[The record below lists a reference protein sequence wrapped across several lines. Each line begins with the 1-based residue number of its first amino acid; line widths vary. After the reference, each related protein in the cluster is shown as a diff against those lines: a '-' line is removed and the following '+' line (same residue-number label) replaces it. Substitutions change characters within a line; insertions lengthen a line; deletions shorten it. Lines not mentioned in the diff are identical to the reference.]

1 MTKPWKISRRTLLR
15 GTGAAVALPWLDSMS
30 PLMASRSMA
39 TGVAPAG
46 PPVRLAFFYV
56 PNGVHM
62 PAWRPKEE
70 GLLGELPATL
80 RSLEPVKNNIV
91 VLSGLAAD
99 HCNGESAAHEPAGG
113 GFLVGAKC
121 KHSEEPEVGGA
132 SVDQVAARE
141 IGLET
146 PIDSLALGI
155 DPGHRGDHGYSGTY
169 LSHISWRSKTT
180 PSALEMNPKE
190 LFDRLFR
197 GKPLR
202 QPDWS
207 KPAEESAS
215 TLAESSIEKSVLDLV
230 RDDTRTMQ
238 RQLGFGDRRKLE
250 EYLDGLRSI
259 ERRIALA
266 SVDSHSHHQ
275 EAFRDA
281 PPPIGHGDDDDD
293 IRWSDIIIPDGRGV
307 PSVYADHVNLMLDIM
322 TLAFQTDTTRLAT
335 FLFSYEKSGRAY
347 PEIDARGSHH
357 STSHHGDKEEN
368 HVELSR
374 INLHHMDLF
383 SRMLVRMSQIKEGE
397 STLLDN
403 VMICYGSG
411 ISDGNKHNHDD
422 LPMLIAGG
430 AGGTLTGGQHIAY
443 GEKTPICNL
452 YLEMLNR
459 AGIDRSKFGDS
470 TGRLDRLS

>member
-1 MTKPWKISRRTLLR
+1 MSKPWRISRRTLLR
-15 GTGAAVALPWLDSMS
+15 GTGAAVALPWLDSM
-30 PLMASRSMA
+30 
-39 TGVAPAG
+39 TPAWAKADSGG

-56 PNGVHM
+56 PNGVNM
-62 PAWRPKEE
+62 AQWRPADE
-70 GLLGELPATL
+70 GELGELPTTL
-80 RSLEPVKNNIV
+80 RALEPVKDRV
-91 VLSGLAAD
+91 LVLSDLAAD
-99 HCNGESAAHEPAGG
+99 HCDGKSAGHEPAGG

-121 KHSEEPEVGGA
+121 KHSEEPEVGGV

-141 IGLET
+141 VGLQT

-180 PSALEMNPKE
+180 PAALELSPKE

-207 KPAEESAS
+207 KPAEESKAS
-215 TLAESSIEKSVLDLV
+215 LAESSVEKSVLDLV
-230 RDDTRTMQ
+230 REDTRTMQ

-250 EYLDGLRSI
+250 EYLEGLRSI
-259 ERRIALA
+259 EKQIALA
-266 SVDSHSHHQ
+266 SSDAGSHHE

-281 PPPIGHGDDDDD
+281 TPLGGHGDDDDD
-293 IRWSDIIIPDGRGV
+293 LQFADIIIPNGRGI

-335 FLFSYEKSGRAY
+335 FMFSYEKSGRAY

-357 STSHHGDKEEN
+357 STSHHGSKEEN
-368 HVELSR
+368 LSQLNR
-374 INLHHMDLF
+374 INSHHMDLF
-383 SRMLVRMSQIKEGE
+383 ARMLVRMSQIKEGE

-403 VMICYGSG
+403 VMICYGAG
-411 ISDGNKHNHDD
+411 ISDGNKHNHDN
-422 LPMLIAGG
+422 LPIVVAGG
-430 AGGTLTGGQHIAY
+430 AGGSLRGGRHIAY
-443 GEKTPICNL
+443 GKKTPLCNL
-452 YLEMLNR
+452 YVDMLQR
-459 AGIDRSKFGDS
+459 AGIDRDKFGDS